1 MMTEEQFK
9 RLDERLEQI
18 ANIVGLL
25 VAVNSVEMW
34 KQPIGI
40 QNETSAILATAM
52 ESVEDLEDE
61 SDVSKD

>member
-1 MMTEEQFK
+1 MTEEQFK

-18 ANIVGLL
+18 ANIMGLL

-34 KQPIGI
+34 KQPINI
-40 QNETSAILATAM
+40 QNETSAILGSAM